1 MSALREESE
10 HTPVPPVRA
19 CGMELR
25 HGAEAGTGADQC
37 LPLPTLLLG
46 TRPAGH
52 VRRALSVKDSV
63 DLTDCDWWL

>member
-10 HTPVPPVRA
+10 HTPVRT
-19 CGMELR
+19 CGMELGHR
-25 HGAEAGTGADQC
+25 AGTGADQW